1 MAILRNGYENMAFSM
16 PGGETSD
23 RRRAR
28 PIDLAHLS
36 RQTMGDRELES
47 EVLGLFVDQA
57 QTVKRQLE
65 KSNAKERLF
74 LAHSLKGSSRS
85 VGAAAI
91 ADCCGAL
98 EQNPLDKAT
107 ITRLSRLIDE
117 ACDFVA
123 SIDR

>member
-1 MAILRNGYENMAFSM
+1 MAFSM
-16 PGGETSD
+16 PGGEASD

-36 RQTMGDRELES
+36 RQTMDDRELER

-65 KSNAKERLF
+65 NSDVKERLF

-98 EQNPLDKAT
+98 EKNPTDKVTVA
-107 ITRLSRLIDE
+107 RLKRLIDE

>member
-16 PGGETSD
+16 PGGEASSG
-23 RRRAR
+23 RRVR

-36 RQTMGDRELES
+36 RQTMGDRELER
-47 EVLGLFVDQA
+47 EILGLFVDQA
-57 QTVKRQLE
+57 QTVKRQLL
-65 KSNAKERLF
+65 KSNVKERLF

-85 VGAAAI
+85 MGAAAI
-91 ADCCGAL
+91 AECCGAL
-98 EQNPLDKAT
+98 EQNPTDKLT
-107 ITRLSRLIDE
+107 VSRLSRLIDE